1 MNKDQL
7 ISGYFEWK
15 KNARKGGQWSKK
27 NCCHVIRSHWIRT
40 KKSGKPGSKYEL
52 YPFFR
57 STSIMERVFT
67 KYYNM

>member
-7 ISGYFEWK
+7 ITGYFEWK
-15 KNARKGGQWSKK
+15 KILEKEANGVKK
-27 NCCHVIRSHWIRT
+27 MCCHVIRSHWIRT